1 MDLKWTGPCSW
12 IQSYLELPLMKAPQA
27 SELMSLGHLQD
38 MEYGSYQNFIQKKL
52 SQYITLLVDV
62 DYSVIK
68 GTVWHFGKSSCFPV
82 FARVVGWYKI

>member
-1 MDLKWTGPCSW
+1 
-12 IQSYLELPLMKAPQA
+12 MKAPQA

-68 GTVWHFGKSSCFPV
+68 GTV
-82 FARVVGWYKI
+82 